1 MRKMPRFKLIAVLVV
16 LCMFWGGLQ
25 AQAIPVENEDQ
36 KIEMSYETP
45 QKIENGNVFWLVIQ
59 MILALAL
66 IIFLAWGMI
75 RFFGRSMNTSF
86 QGRWIKVI
94 EQISLGTNRS
104 ISVIEI
110 GGRSFLIGITDHS
123 ISLLTEIEDPD
134 LIQEMVVTN
143 LDQDNQVSLEPMMIW
158 KQVKR
163 RIMPVR
169 EEPGQ
174 DFAKTFDQRL
184 KQMDTISERMKNIR
198 GDKNRDNG
206 EET

>member
-1 MRKMPRFKLIAVLVV
+1 MPRFKLIAVLVV